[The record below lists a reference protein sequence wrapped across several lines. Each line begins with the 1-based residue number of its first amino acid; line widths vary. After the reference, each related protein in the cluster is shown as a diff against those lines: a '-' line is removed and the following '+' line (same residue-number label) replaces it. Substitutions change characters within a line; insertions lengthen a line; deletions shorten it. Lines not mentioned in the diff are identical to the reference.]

1 MKIITFIGGLGN
13 QIFEYAYL
21 QWLKNK
27 FPGERFYGFF
37 PKAGLTGHN
46 GFELDKRFDVKL
58 PPTSFFSNAIA
69 YILFC
74 AIKIFKQLNYPCP
87 FTSTIQYRNDKAIFH
102 CDYWQD
108 RQFILEDFCL
118 KFKSFKINRK
128 NASLI
133 ERINNWNSVS
143 VHIRRGDY
151 LKHKELYGGI
161 CTDYYYD
168 EAIKKIQNNVR
179 SPYYIF
185 FSDDPMWVK
194 QHFNLPNMEIV
205 DWNTGENSFIDMY
218 LMSQCDY
225 MILANST
232 FSYWAARFN
241 KKAKKVFCPIKWQ
254 NGNPVDITLSEW
266 IEVGS

>member
-1 MKIITFIGGLGN
+1 MFIGGLGN

-27 FPGERFYGFF
+27 FPDERFYSFF
-37 PKAGLTGHN
+37 PKGGLTGHN
-46 GFELDKRFDVKL
+46 GFELDKRFNVKL
-58 PPTSFFSNAIA
+58 PPTSFFSKAIV
-69 YILFC
+69 YTLFC
-74 AIKIFKQLNYPCP
+74 AIKIFKRLNYPCP
-87 FTSTIQYRNDKAIFH
+87 FTSTIQYRNDKTIFH

-161 CTDYYYD
+161 CTDCYYD
-168 EAIKKIQNNVR
+168 VSVQNRHLASPLNKCYICTHIKNQE
-179 SPYYIF
+179 
-185 FSDDPMWVK
+185 
-194 QHFNLPNMEIV
+194 L
-205 DWNTGENSFIDMY
+205 
-218 LMSQCDY
+218 C
-225 MILANST
+225 
-232 FSYWAARFN
+232 
-241 KKAKKVFCPIKWQ
+241 
-254 NGNPVDITLSEW
+254 
-266 IEVGS
+266 